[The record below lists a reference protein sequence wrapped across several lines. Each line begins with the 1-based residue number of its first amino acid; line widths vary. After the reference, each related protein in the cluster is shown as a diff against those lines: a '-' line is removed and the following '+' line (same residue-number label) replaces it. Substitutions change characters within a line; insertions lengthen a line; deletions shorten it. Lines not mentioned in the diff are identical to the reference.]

1 MQAADPTMTFTVADL
16 AEDEVVLLPCAC
28 RVRAFAKR
36 ELAALIGRDARLHLI
51 GLRRELWCG
60 ECGEVPF
67 EGSVVRR
74 DGANR

>member
-16 AEDEVVLLPCAC
+16 ADDEVVLLPCAC

-51 GLRRELWCG
+51 GLRRELW
-60 ECGEVPF
+60 
-67 EGSVVRR
+67 
-74 DGANR
+74 

>member
-16 AEDEVVLLPCAC
+16 ADDEAVLLPCAC
-28 RVRAFAKR
+28 GVRAFTKR
-36 ELAALIGRDARLHLI
+36 ELAALIGHDARLHLI

-74 DGANR
+74 DRVHR